1 MIYKDGKKIAA
12 VYFGSKVIQAIY
24 CGAVLVWQA
33 ISSCFGAGRWMNT
46 SAWSNTEGWKT
57 E

>member
-24 CGAVLVWQA
+24 SGAVLVWQA
-33 ISSCFGAGRWMNT
+33 ISSCFGSGKWMNT
-46 SAWSNTEGWKT
+46 NAWSNTEGWKT